1 MAALTEYP
9 DLIDH
14 PESSKIFPSDVLA
27 RAKRTIEEIGSTG
40 AYSHSMGVPAI
51 RKRVAKFI
59 EGASLPPA
67 WLRPLQT
74 ISAPSQD

>member
-14 PESSKIFPSDVLA
+14 PESSKIFPADVLA
-27 RAKRTIEEIGSTG
+27 RAKKTVQEIGSSG

-51 RKRVAKFI
+51 RKRVASFI
-59 EGASLPPA
+59 EGELLLLGRAV
-67 WLRPLQT
+67 LRL
-74 ISAPSQD
+74 SQALTRI